1 MPDYGHPLRF
11 GSFVTPTAAP
21 PQRPVELAVL
31 SEELG
36 YDLVTFQD
44 HPYQPSFLDTWT
56 LISYAAART
65 ERIHLSGNVLNLPLR
80 RPAVLAKSV
89 ASLDLLSGGRVAL
102 GLGAGGFWDAIEAY
116 GGTRLTPGESI
127 DALDEA
133 IRIIRGVW
141 DTADRSVLAV
151 DGIHHRI
158 HGAKRGP
165 APAHQVPVWLGA
177 YKPRMLRLIGRA
189 ADGWLPSLPY
199 LQPGD
204 LQRGM
209 QVIDEAAV
217 AAGRDPAEVVRL
229 LNVGAD
235 ATADDLV
242 RLAVEDGVSTFI
254 VMGDDEGGLRRFA
267 GLAGEVRDRVAE
279 ARASAGVQER
289 SRVRGASALAR
300 RRPGIRYD
308 DLPAALAERAVEPGD
323 PAYARYTSSYLRGG
337 APGLVLRPQ
346 SVAEVQAA
354 VGVAREHRD
363 LPLGVLSA
371 GHGISGRSLN
381 DGGLVLDVSALDTV
395 EVLDPESGRVR
406 LGPGARWADVARVL
420 APYGLAVSSGDYGG
434 VGVGGLATAGG
445 IGWFARS
452 HGLTI
457 DHLTAVDLVL
467 ADGRAVRASAT
478 EEPDLFWAV
487 RGAGAN
493 FGIATSFEL
502 TAARVGTIGFAQ
514 LAFDASDTA
523 SFLEGWGREIEAA
536 DRSVTGQV
544 ILGARRSGQRIAQA
558 MLVVESDDPE
568 TVVERLQPIAGIAP
582 LLQQQVVLTTYDQ
595 VMGLFS
601 SDEPQ
606 QGRGEPHT
614 HSGLADHLT
623 PALAA
628 EVAGLLDAGTSYFFS
643 VRAVGGAVADVA
655 SEATAYAGRS
665 AAFSLSGFGTSA
677 RFDDAWERL
686 VPHLSGSYLSFET
699 GTGSPWLE
707 RAFPPAHL
715 ARLRDLKLR
724 YDPTGLFRDNF
735 FIAPADVAEAAG
747 PAA

>member
-11 GSFVTPTAAP
+11 GSFITPTAASP
-21 PQRPVELAVL
+21 RRPVELAVL

-36 YDLVTFQD
+36 FDLATFQD

-56 LISYAAART
+56 LMSYAAART
-65 ERIHLSGNVLNLPLR
+65 ERIHLAGNVLNLPLR
-80 RPAVLAKSV
+80 PPAVLAKSV

-116 GGTRLTPGESI
+116 GGTRLPPGEAV
-127 DALDEA
+127 DAVAEA
-133 IRIIRGVW
+133 ITIIRGVW

-151 DGIHHRI
+151 DGAHHRVR
-158 HGAKRGP
+158 GAKRGP
-165 APAHQVPVWLGA
+165 APAHEVPIWLGA
-177 YKPRMLRLIGRA
+177 LKPRMLRLIGRA
-189 ADGWLPSLPY
+189 ADGWLPSMPY

-204 LQRGM
+204 LGRGM
-209 QVIDEAAV
+209 GVIDEAAREV
-217 AAGRDPAEVVRL
+217 GRDPAEVVRL
-229 LNVGAD
+229 LNVAPDAGAD
-235 ATADDLV
+235 ELV

-267 GLAGEVRDRVAE
+267 ALTGEVRDRVAE
-279 ARASAGVQER
+279 ARESSGVRER
-289 SRVRGASALAR
+289 GRVRSSSALAGR
-300 RRPGIRYD
+300 LPGIGYD
-308 DLPAALAERAVEPGD
+308 DLPPELAERAVEPGD
-323 PAYARYTSSYLRGG
+323 PAYSRYTSSYLRGG
-337 APGLVLRPQ
+337 APGLVLRPR
-346 SVAEVQAA
+346 SVAEVQTA
-354 VGVAREHRD
+354 VAVAREHRE

-381 DGGLVLDVSALDTV
+381 HGGLVIDVSALDTV
-395 EVLDPESGRVR
+395 EVLDPDTGQVR
-406 LGPGARWADVARVL
+406 LGPGARWADVARTL
-420 APYGLAVSSGDYGG
+420 APYGLAISSGDYGG

-457 DHLTAVDLVL
+457 DHLSEVEMVL
-467 ADGRAVRASAT
+467 ADGRVVRTSPDQ
-478 EEPDLFWAV
+478 EPDLFWGV

-493 FGIATSFEL
+493 FGIATSFRL
-502 TAARVGTIGFAQ
+502 TAARVGTIAFAQ

-523 SFLEGWGREIEAA
+523 TFLERWGQEVESA

-544 ILGARRSGQRIAQA
+544 ILGARRGGQRIAQA
-558 MLVVESDDPE
+558 MLVVDSADPDSII
-568 TVVERLQPIAGIAP
+568 ERLQPIAEIAP
-582 LLQQQVVLTTYDQ
+582 LVQQQVALTTYDQ
-595 VMGLFS
+595 VLGLFS

-614 HSGLADHLT
+614 HSGLADHLS
-623 PALAA
+623 PELAA
-628 EVAGLLDAGTSYFFS
+628 ELADLLDAGTSYFFS
-643 VRAVGGAVADVA
+643 IRAVGGAVADVPSA
-655 SEATAYAGRS
+655 ATAYAGRS
-665 AAFSLSGFGTSA
+665 AAFSLSGFGTGPA
-677 RFDDAWERL
+677 FDSAWERL

-699 GTGSPWLE
+699 GTGPEWIE

-715 ARLRDLKLR
+715 ARLRDLKRR

-735 FIAPADVAEAAG
+735 FIEPATEALEG